1 MSELIVDASDEG
13 ATAALAR
20 ALAAALL
27 ARPTGAVVALNGP
40 LGAGK
45 TRLVRELAAALG
57 VNPDEV
63 ASPTFVLLHEYAGAR
78 KIFHCDAYR
87 LRSAR
92 ELWELGV
99 EEMFD
104 SVAIV
109 LIEWAER
116 VADALPAEYLE
127 VRIEVTGDTSRRF
140 KLRAIGTGYDAAIAA
155 LRQAQLE

>member
-1 MSELIVDASDEG
+1 MNALVVEAVDEA

-27 ARPTGAVVALNGP
+27 VRPTGAVVALCGP

-45 TRLVRELAAALG
+45 TRLVRELAAELG

-63 ASPTFVLLHEYAGAR
+63 ASPTFVLLHEYSGAR
-78 KIFHCDAYR
+78 PIFHCDAYR

-104 SVAIV
+104 SEAIV
-109 LIEWAER
+109 LIEWADR

-127 VRIEVTGDTSRRF
+127 VRIEVTGDTSRQF
-140 KLRAIGTGYDAAIAA
+140 NLRATGASYDAVIDA
-155 LRQAQLE
+155 LQQRNAK

>member
-1 MSELIVDASDEG
+1 MSVLVVEAADDR

-20 ALAAALL
+20 ALAAALV
-27 ARPTGAVVALNGP
+27 ARPAGAVVALNGP

-45 TRLVRELAAALG
+45 TRFVRELAAALG

-63 ASPTFVLLHEYAGAR
+63 ASPTFVLLHEYAGVR
-78 KIFHCDAYR
+78 PIFHCDAYR

-104 SVAIV
+104 SEAIV
-109 LIEWAER
+109 LIEWADR
-116 VADALPAEYLE
+116 VADALPADYLE
-127 VRIEVTGDTSRRF
+127 VRIEVIGDTSRRF
-140 KLRAIGTGYDAAIAA
+140 TLRAIGDTYNAAIDA
-155 LRQAQLE
+155 LRLGNAH

>member
-1 MSELIVDASDEG
+1 MSELIVEAVDEA

-20 ALAAALL
+20 ALAGALVG
-27 ARPTGAVVALNGP
+27 RPAGAVVALNGP

-63 ASPTFVLLHEYAGAR
+63 ASPTFVLLHEYAGVR
-78 KIFHCDAYR
+78 PIYHCDAYR

-104 SVAIV
+104 SEAIL

-116 VADALPAEYLE
+116 VADALPTEYLE
-127 VRIEVTGDTSRRF
+127 VRIEVIGDTSRRF
-140 KLRAIGTGYDAAIAA
+140 TLRATGASYEPVIDA
-155 LRQAQLE
+155 LRFGNTH

>member
-1 MSELIVDASDEG
+1 MSELIVEASHER

-20 ALAAALL
+20 ALAAALV
-27 ARPTGAVVALNGP
+27 ARPVGAVVALNGP

-45 TRLVRELAAALG
+45 TRLVSELAAALG

-63 ASPTFVLLHEYAGAR
+63 ASPTFVLLHEYAGLR
-78 KIFHCDAYR
+78 PIFHCDAYR

-99 EEMFD
+99 EEMFE
-104 SVAIV
+104 SAAIV

-116 VADALPAEYLE
+116 VTDALPAEHLE

-140 KLRAIGTGYDAAIAA
+140 NLRAIGASYDAAIDA
-155 LRQAQLE
+155 LRQANLE

>member
-1 MSELIVDASDEG
+1 MSDLIVEAVDEA

-20 ALAAALL
+20 ALAAAL
-27 ARPTGAVVALNGP
+27 ATRPGGAVVALNGP

-45 TRLVRELAAALG
+45 TSLVRELAAALG

-78 KIFHCDAYR
+78 PIFHCDAYR

-104 SVAIV
+104 SEAIV
-109 LIEWAER
+109 LIEWADR

-127 VRIEVTGDTSRRF
+127 VRIEVTGDSSRRF
-140 KLRAIGTGYDAAIAA
+140 NLRATGASYDAVIDA
-155 LRQAQLE
+155 LRHRNAK